1 MLPEELD
8 ENSGEPQGP
17 ETADDDAALRE
28 DLDENS
34 GEPRVPEIAGVDA
47 MLPKELDENSGEPQG
62 LEIADER
69 SLLSTLRED
78 LDENWDIKAAADYAK
93 MERTRR
99 LKGGDKDTGRG
110 EE

>member
-34 GEPRVPEIAGVDA
+34 GEPRVPEIAGDDA
-47 MLPKELDENSGEPQG
+47 MLPEELDENSGEPQG
-62 LEIADER
+62 PEIADER
-69 SLLSTLRED
+69 SLLSTLRET
-78 LDENWDIKAAADYAK
+78 LDENWDIKGAKKEAMKAAAAYAK
-93 MERTRR
+93 
-99 LKGGDKDTGRG
+99 KGANKTA
-110 EE
+110 